1 MTEPRTKLSRFIAEL
16 QRRHVVR
23 VAIGYAAVAFVVLQA
38 GEIVLPTFGKDAW
51 LQLLVIFVM
60 LGFPVVMVLAWVF
73 DITSQGIVRTHE
85 TAYEGAGPVLGDAM
99 MPKIALL
106 VVTLISVGAAGLWA
120 IRASQGVAAGV
131 GTPAPVTGVA
141 LVAYDP
147 SAPIRSLAVL
157 PLDDFSAPG
166 AKDYFTA
173 GMHEE
178 LITQLSQIQSIRVA
192 SRTSVTRFAG
202 TQLSMP
208 EIGQQLGVDVV
219 VEGSVLRTANAV
231 RITVQLI
238 HAASDTHIWSQS
250 YERDLTDIIAL
261 QGEVAR
267 AIAEEI
273 QGELSVEDRALFT
286 GRTASK
292 VPKAQEE
299 YLLGMGRKAENT
311 LEGNEAAV
319 GHFAEAVMEDP
330 SFAEGYSQLANAQL
344 WLEMSRS
351 EDEVPDPEAVIVVR
365 ETATKALELDPN
377 LQSAQAL
384 VRFVDDELMG
394 ANPSMV
400 TVRSEEGQPRVLV
413 LDGEHRLELED
424 GNAMPAGGE
433 MKSFGP
439 DSGAWVTGVTNL
451 GRDLQRLWARRM
463 ETQVRRGGN
472 DPESLVHVARLLRGS
487 GQHEQAVA
495 MLEQISEQSPDLAEV
510 WEQLEVAYA
519 LTGDFDEIVEL
530 WDAQAEMG
538 QMDPDRVESL
548 TLALEEDGPSAYWEM
563 RVEGIEA
570 SLQNGEAVSHVD
582 LARAYA
588 GAEEP
593 DAAFRE
599 LERAYRARDREI
611 ASILTDP
618 VWDAYRTDPRFREF
632 ALKLRQN
639 LQRRRVRSPGN

>member
-1 MTEPRTKLSRFIAEL
+1 MTESRTKFSRFVGEL

-38 GEIVLPTFGKDAW
+38 GEIVLPTFGKDTW

-73 DITSQGIVRTHE
+73 DITSHGIVRTHE
-85 TAYEGAGPVLGDAM
+85 TESEGAVPVLPDAM
-99 MPKIALL
+99 MPKVALL
-106 VVTLISVGAAGLWA
+106 VVTLVSVGAAGFWA
-120 IRASQGVAAGV
+120 VRASRGIAAG
-131 GTPAPVTGVA
+131 TDAPAAVTGVT

-157 PLDDFSAPG
+157 PLNDFSPPG

-192 SRTSVTRFAG
+192 SRTSVARYADTE
-202 TQLSMP
+202 LSMP

-219 VEGSVLRTANAV
+219 VEGSVLRTADAV

-250 YERDLTDIIAL
+250 YERDLTNIIAL

-273 QGELSVEDRALFT
+273 QGELSVEDEALFT
-286 GRTASK
+286 GRAAST
-292 VPKAQEE
+292 VPRAQEE

-319 GHFAEAVMEDP
+319 DHFVEAVTEDP
-330 SFAEGYSQLANAQL
+330 TFAEGYSQLANAQL
-344 WLEMSRS
+344 WLEVSRAGDAS
-351 EDEVPDPEAVIVVR
+351 PDPEAVLTVR
-365 ETATKALELDPN
+365 QTATKALELDPH

-394 ANPSMV
+394 AEAKDLS
-400 TVRSEEGQPRVLV
+400 
-413 LDGEHRLELED
+413 
-424 GNAMPAGGE
+424 
-433 MKSFGP
+433 P
-439 DSGAWVTGVTNL
+439 DSMAWVTGVTNL
-451 GRDLQRLWARRM
+451 GRDLQGLWARRM
-463 ETQVRRGGN
+463 ETQVRRAGN
-472 DPESLVHVARLLRGS
+472 DPESLVNVARILRS
-487 GQHEQAVA
+487 AGQHEQAVV
-495 MLEQISEQSPDLAEV
+495 MLEKISEQAPQLEEV
-510 WEQLEVAYA
+510 WDQLEVSYA
-519 LTGDFDEIVEL
+519 LTGHFDEIVEL
-530 WDAQAEMG
+530 WDAQAETG
-538 QMDPDRVESL
+538 QMDPERAR
-548 TLALEEDGPSAYWEM
+548 ALSAAMEKEGPKAYWTM
-563 RVEGIEA
+563 RVDGLEA
-570 SLQNGEAVSHVD
+570 RMKNGESVSPVE

-588 GAEEP
+588 GAGEP
-593 DAAFRE
+593 DEAFRE
-599 LERAYRARDREI
+599 LARGYEARDREV
-611 ASILTDP
+611 ATILTDP

-632 ALKLRQN
+632 ARKLRQN
-639 LQRRRVRSPGN
+639 LQRRRVRRPGN